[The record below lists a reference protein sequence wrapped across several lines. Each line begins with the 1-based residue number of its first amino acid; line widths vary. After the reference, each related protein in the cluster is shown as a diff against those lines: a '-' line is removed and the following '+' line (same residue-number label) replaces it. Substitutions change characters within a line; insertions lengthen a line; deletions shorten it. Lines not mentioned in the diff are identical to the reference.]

1 MDLEVLVSKIH
12 RNFRDVPAQFSG
24 LFYGDN
30 GSGKTKLVLE
40 IAAAITPP
48 DKKILFVDTSAG
60 WETVINHP
68 DLADALD
75 GRLSILPFEG
85 EDMMNTLGEALRY
98 NTAGFADKFGT
109 AILDESTSMAQQYL
123 DVVTYGRALKSKDKE
138 EDKSD
143 WPDYN
148 IAGNKWRKTCALF
161 HGVPG
166 LHVMHI
172 GHVRL
177 DKVRGVEK
185 AGPAYQPKVGNA
197 IQRDL
202 KMIGFCSVQREGDE
216 PVRVV
221 QVVEDQFAT
230 AKTRIQYN
238 GKELPPLVKQ
248 NDIVKAIAARYT
260 PNAKEYE

>member
-1 MDLEVLVSKIH
+1 
-12 RNFRDVPAQFSG
+12 
-24 LFYGDN
+24 
-30 GSGKTKLVLE
+30 
-40 IAAAITPP
+40 
-48 DKKILFVDTSAG
+48 
-60 WETVINHP
+60 
-68 DLADALD
+68 
-75 GRLSILPFEG
+75 
-85 EDMMNTLGEALRY
+85 
-98 NTAGFADKFGT
+98 
-109 AILDESTSMAQQYL
+109 
-123 DVVTYGRALKSKDKE
+123 
-138 EDKSD
+138 
-143 WPDYN
+143 
-148 IAGNKWRKTCALF
+148 
-161 HGVPG
+161 
-166 LHVMHI
+166 MHI